1 LAGKREKVT
10 SERGERIL
18 RKKKKNWFW
27 GNSVKRERNIL
38 LEFWEKTL
46 LPLFVGKDRRAAVE
60 ARRLVTRRKEFS
72 KTGDVF
78 LR

>member
-1 LAGKREKVT
+1 
-10 SERGERIL
+10 
-18 RKKKKNWFW
+18 
-27 GNSVKRERNIL
+27 
-38 LEFWEKTL
+38 
-46 LPLFVGKDRRAAVE
+46 VGKDRRAAVE